1 MVKMNA
7 TARQYRTDSTLGHV
21 RDSNIYVGVVK
32 KYDESQK
39 MGRLGVWI
47 PEISG
52 ADQNNQ
58 QNWII
63 VRYASPFA
71 GVTPISNLIE
81 DSTDMAHSQQSYGLW
96 MQPPDIG
103 NQVLVCF
110 VNGDIGKGYWFAC
123 IWQQN
128 MNHMVPGI
136 AVDVP
141 TEPPETQKREG
152 VSYPPVVEYN
162 KWSKEDPNNPK
173 RPVFKPL
180 DEGLTNQGLY
190 SDAERGPSSA
200 SARRD
205 AISKVYGLLTPSG
218 QQIYA
223 DDNPTNEYIRLRTK
237 SGAQV
242 LVNETTG
249 FVYINS
255 KNGNSWLEISD
266 TGIDVYSAGSISLRS
281 EGSVNIHADA
291 SLNIEAEGHL
301 NFRSAG
307 NITFQS
313 QGQISVAGNSD
324 LAIELGGGFSISAGD
339 NIALGADGNLQ
350 FGASGDITSASG
362 GNNIRSAATIF
373 DNTTTVAPSP
383 TGIDLEIQ
391 PPLNVPDIKGTSHGY
406 TNTTKNTIVRRLP
419 THEPFAGH
427 PSKGSSPVNQ
437 PSQDEFLSAS
447 DIRRGLSRS
456 RNPAQDYTSAGTPIG
471 IEALPKG
478 NAKRAIANRGVV
490 IAKIL
495 MQKYGLTD
503 YQACGFVGNLWAEST
518 LQAITEGTRSPTP
531 PPASSIR
538 IGYGLAQWTNPDR
551 LSKFLN
557 YCSAKGLNPQ
567 SDDAN
572 INFLIV
578 ELDSYK
584 KQSIAGLKKNGP
596 ITISK
601 GVWAGTFD
609 TSNLAGCT
617 IYVMAEFERPR
628 PPGNA
633 QQRIQYATWVLE
645 AMGNSKGNVSSVSS
659 STTLSGNNTMVIGD
673 EIGVGISGVLKSSS
687 IATVGDTIQK
697 ALAKAKSQS
706 PIKSTYV
713 VISIGSNDIGI
724 SSSSAS
730 SLYSQYRDLVE
741 EGGKVIWVLSRKNV
755 TANTAIKQIASK
767 NGDNTINLSDY
778 PSNDGVH
785 PQNYQNI
792 TNVIKALYP

>member
-1 MVKMNA
+1 MNA
-7 TARQYRTDSTLGHV
+7 TSRQYRTDSTLGHV
-21 RDSNIYVGVVK
+21 RDSNIYVGIVK
-32 KYDESQK
+32 KHDDSQK

-52 ADQNNQ
+52 PNQNNP
-58 QNWII
+58 QNWVI

-71 GVTPISNLIE
+71 GVTPVSNLIQN
-81 DSTDMAHSQQSYGLW
+81 STDMAHSQQSYGFW
-96 MQPPDIG
+96 MNPPDLE

-141 TEPPETQKREG
+141 TEPTETQKREG
-152 VSYPPVVEYN
+152 ASYPPVVEYN
-162 KWSKEDPNNPK
+162 KWSDEDANNPR
-173 RPVFKPL
+173 RPVFTPL
-180 DEGLTNQGLY
+180 DTGLTNQGLY
-190 SDAERGPSSA
+190 TDSERGPSSA

-205 AISKVYGLLTPSG
+205 SVSKVYGLLTPSG

-223 DDNPTNEYIRLRTK
+223 DDNPDNEYIRLRTK

-242 LVNETTG
+242 LVHETTG

-324 LAIELGGGFSISAGD
+324 LAIELGGGFSLSAGD
-339 NIALGADGNLQ
+339 NIALGSEGNLQ
-350 FGASGDITSASG
+350 LGASGDITAASG
-362 GNNIRSAATIF
+362 GNNIRSASSIY
-373 DNTTTVAPSP
+373 DNSSKVAPSP

-391 PPLNVPDIKGTSHGY
+391 PPISVPDIKGTSNGY
-406 TNTTKNTIVRRLP
+406 THTTRNTIVRRLP

-427 PSKGSSPVNQ
+427 PSKGNSPVNQ
-437 PSQDEFLSAS
+437 PSQDEFLSSS

-471 IEALPKG
+471 IDALPKG
-478 NAKRAIANRGVV
+478 NAQRVIAQRGVM

-518 LQAITEGTRSPTP
+518 LQAITEGTRSPIP
-531 PPASSIR
+531 PPKGTKR
-538 IGYGLAQWTNPDR
+538 VGYGLAQWTNDR
-551 LSKFLN
+551 LDGFLN

-572 INFLIV
+572 INFLLV

-584 KQSIAGLKKNGP
+584 KQTILGLKKNEP
-596 ITISK
+596 ITIEK
-601 GVWAGTFD
+601 GVWAGKFD
-609 TSNLAGCT
+609 TSNLAGCA
-617 IYVMAEFERPR
+617 IYTMAEFERPR

-633 QQRIQYATWVLE
+633 QQRVQYATWILE
-645 AMGNSKGNVSSVSS
+645 AMGNSKGNVSS
-659 STTLSGNNTMVIGD
+659 TTTSASLSGTNTMVIGD
-673 EIGVGISGVLKSSS
+673 QIGVGISGILKSPS
-687 IATVGDTIQK
+687 ISTIGDNIQK
-697 ALAKAKSQS
+697 ALPKAKSQS

-713 VISIGSNDIGI
+713 VICIGSNDSGI
-724 SSSSAS
+724 SSTSAK
-730 SLYSQYRDLVE
+730 SLYTEYRSLVAS
-741 EGGKVIWVLSRKNV
+741 GGKVIWVLSRNNG
-755 TANTAIKQIASK
+755 TANSIIQQIASA
-767 NGDNTINLSDY
+767 NGDKTVNLSDY
-778 PSNDGVH
+778 PSSDGIN

-792 TNVIKALYP
+792 TNVIKSLYP